1 MLLVI
6 WQTFWA
12 EEKEKLT
19 RCSEFTHGL
28 LGAYRTKHIFL
39 EDEKDPESCMD
50 LALRYD
56 DLGHSGVAKWQ
67 ELADFARLHEL
78 YVIVYEQGSS
88 NEKGYWYDE
97 ADEWISRNFGPQERY
112 ENILR

>member
-56 DLGHSGVAKWQ
+56 DQHWT
-67 ELADFARLHEL
+67 RLKDKN
-78 YVIVYEQGSS
+78 VS
-88 NEKGYWYDE
+88 
-97 ADEWISRNFGPQERY
+97 FGGKYLSPF
-112 ENILR
+112 NP